1 MNENKPR
8 EIGLIDYGK
17 PKVQNGNVTLD
28 FEELLVNVEP
38 MKSECKKIDIVI
50 DQLSN
55 SKIEA

>member
-1 MNENKPR
+1 MNENKLR
-8 EIGLIDYGK
+8 EIGGIDYSK
-17 PKVQNGNVTLD
+17 LKVQNGNITLD
-28 FEELLVNVEP
+28 FEELLINVEP